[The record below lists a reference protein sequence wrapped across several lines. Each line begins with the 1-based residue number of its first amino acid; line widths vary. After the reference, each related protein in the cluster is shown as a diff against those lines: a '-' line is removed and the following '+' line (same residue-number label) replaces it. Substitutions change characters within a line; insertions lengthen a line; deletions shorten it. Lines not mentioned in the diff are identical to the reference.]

1 MNGLDIATIV
11 VFIIL
16 IALIIANI
24 VLYLRNLNKSTQLI
38 EIQPAQNACPEKKR
52 VGVNESCSVD
62 PCENGLVCINNVC
75 KIPIFGSCSSDDQCS
90 RESKCINSVCSI
102 DSSSSSNNNKNSKDM
117 MNNNIN
123 INNNN
128 TKNDDMISNNN
139 SNSNNNNGKSE
150 TAFCSNSSMCKNYC
164 GNPVLESYNTKSQ
177 NTTILNQLPEYFVPF
192 RVVSSR
198 SYVMAIGAQGDSE
211 LPVLKN
217 NSNSTIFVNNK
228 IRNAVYLWTGSKWIE
243 MLFSTF
249 NFKRPV
255 IPIDIASDNDK
266 FYMVCNQRTSDI
278 DAITTTLDSQYRNK
292 RIADEYTYGKTDDYQ
307 YRSYVFSVIVSTSE
321 ARIELMDG
329 NRVLQDLLAKPQT
342 ECKDGRCELTKEWKD
357 FMDAKSKSKTKNK
370 DNDNMSNM
378 MSNSNNGNNLMN
390 IMNMM
395 GMNNN
400 NVVGKD
406 IINDYIEKERS
417 SNDEKY
423 VRFGDMEWIKS
434 FDSKNAY
441 LMFCTNKSQLYM
453 TNVNT
458 FAHVSKV
465 DTNIPNIRMVRFTD
479 KMLYLVSRMEYN
491 TGKHVK
497 KTIMDT
503 VYIHPYNQ
511 IWQIKSVFERNSKI
525 FDPFTKVC
533 NSVYELERMVIEASF
548 ETTRKKEFMEPTM
561 TTVSRYII
569 QALKNV
575 NDELISTGNY
585 SVIVND
591 IATTDITSSILLTIW
606 DEYAQT
612 NNTFSIVVNPTSYE
626 DYYQVE
632 FDGKSLNQYSRQ
644 TIKGDEIITVG
655 YQCV

>member
-1 MNGLDIATIV
+1 MNGLDIVTIV

-24 VLYLRNLNKSTQLI
+24 VLYLRNRNKSTQLI
-38 EIQPAQNACPEKKR
+38 QIQSIQTECPACPDKKTS
-52 VGVNESCSVD
+52 GINESCSNN
-62 PCENGLVCINNVC
+62 PCVNGLVCVNNVC
-75 KIPIFGSCSSDDQCS
+75 KIPISGICSSDVECS
-90 RESKCINSVCSI
+90 GESKCINNVCSI
-102 DSSSSSNNNKNSKDM
+102 ELIKESK
-117 MNNNIN
+117 I
-123 INNNN
+123 
-128 TKNDDMISNNN
+128 KESISNNN
-139 SNSNNNNGKSE
+139 NNNIKNDMIIDINNEPKKSE

-198 SYVMAIGAQGDSE
+198 TYVMAIGALGDSE

-228 IRNAVYLWTGSKWIE
+228 IRNAVYIWTGSKWVE
-243 MLFSTF
+243 LTFGAF

-255 IPIDIASDNDK
+255 IPIDIASDNEK

-307 YRSYVFSVIVSTSE
+307 YRSYVFSVTVSTSE
-321 ARIELMDG
+321 AKIELMDG

-357 FMDAKSKSKTKNK
+357 FMNAKSKNSNKN
-370 DNDNMSNM
+370 DNDNMSNKSNM

-400 NVVGKD
+400 NNIMGKD

-441 LMFCTNKSQLYM
+441 LMFCTNKSHLYM

-575 NDELISTGNY
+575 NNELISTGNY

-644 TIKGDEIITVG
+644 TIKGDDIITVG

>member
-24 VLYLRNLNKSTQLI
+24 VIYLRKGT
-38 EIQPAQNACPEKKR
+38 ETKIQIVEKECPVVQCPDKNKR
-52 VGVNESCSVD
+52 VGINESCLD
-62 PCENGLVCINNVC
+62 FPCENGLVCVNNIC
-75 KIPIFGSCSSDDQCS
+75 KIPVSGNCSIDDQCS
-90 RESKCINSVCSI
+90 SGAKCLNGICAIQDNKSNIVQPINTI
-102 DSSSSSNNNKNSKDM
+102 IPIIPDNNQSNK
-117 MNNNIN
+117 
-123 INNNN
+123 
-128 TKNDDMISNNN
+128 
-139 SNSNNNNGKSE
+139 KSE
-150 TAFCSNSSMCKNYC
+150 TTFCSNSGMCKNYC
-164 GNPVLESYNTKSQ
+164 GNPVLEAYNTKSE
-177 NTTILNQLPEYFVPF
+177 NTKILTQLPDYFVPF
-192 RVVSSR
+192 RVVSSKN
-198 SYVMAIGAQGDSE
+198 YIMVIGSQGDSE

-228 IRNAVYLWTGSKWIE
+228 IRNAVYIWTGAKWVE
-243 MLFSTF
+243 LTF
-249 NFKRPV
+249 DVFKFKRPV
-255 IPIDIASDNDK
+255 IPIDIATDNQK
-266 FYMVCNQRTSDI
+266 FYMVCNQRTTDI

-292 RIADEYTYGKTDDYQ
+292 RIADEYAYGKTDDYQ
-307 YRSYVFSVIVSTSE
+307 YRSYVFSVTIGSD
-321 ARIELMDG
+321 AKIELMDG
-329 NRVLQDLLAKPQT
+329 NKSLATPKT
-342 ECKDGRCELTKEWKD
+342 ECKDGLCDLSKEWKD
-357 FMDAKSKSKTKNK
+357 YMNSKSNGNQ
-370 DNDNMSNM
+370 NDNTSINNM
-378 MSNSNNGNNLMN
+378 GMNGMNNNMNNGGISG

-395 GMNNN
+395 NMSALNNM
-400 NVVGKD
+400 GKD
-406 IINDYIEKERS
+406 IINDHIEKERAT
-417 SNDEKY
+417 NDEKY
-423 VRFGDMEWIKS
+423 VRFGDMEWAKS

-458 FAHVSKV
+458 FSHVSKI

-479 KMLYLVSRMEYN
+479 KMLYLVSRTEFN

-533 NSVYELERMVIEASF
+533 NSVYELERMIIEASF
-548 ETTRKKEFMEPTM
+548 DKTRKKEFMEPTM

-575 NDELISTGNY
+575 NNELISTGNY

-591 IATTDITSSILLTIW
+591 ISTTDITSSILMTIW

-612 NNTFSIVVNPTSYE
+612 NNSFSIVVNPTSYE

-644 TIKGDEIITVG
+644 TIKGDEIVTVG

>member
-1 MNGLDIATIV
+1 MNGIDIATIV

-16 IALIIANI
+16 IVLIIANI
-24 VLYLRNLNKSTQLI
+24 VLYLRKPNKPI
-38 EIQPAQNACPEKKR
+38 KEIQIKTIEKECAVCPDKNKR
-52 VGVNESCSVD
+52 SVINESCAD
-62 PCENGLVCINNVC
+62 NPCENGLVCINSVC
-75 KIPIFGSCSSDDQCS
+75 KLPISGSCSIDDECS
-90 RESKCINSVCSI
+90 SGAKCLNGICTIQDNKPVIPVNPVIPII
-102 DSSSSSNNNKNSKDM
+102 DSNVDVK
-117 MNNNIN
+117 
-123 INNNN
+123 
-128 TKNDDMISNNN
+128 
-139 SNSNNNNGKSE
+139 KSE
-150 TAFCSNSSMCKNYC
+150 NIFCSNSAMCKNYC
-164 GNPVLESYNTKSQ
+164 GNPVLEAYNTKSE
-177 NTTILNQLPEYFVPF
+177 NTKILAQLPEYFVPF

-198 SYVMAIGAQGDSE
+198 NYIMAIGAQGDSE

-228 IRNAVYLWTGSKWIE
+228 IRNAIYVWTGSKWVE
-243 MLFSTF
+243 LKFDVF
-249 NFKRPV
+249 KFKRPV
-255 IPIDIASDNDK
+255 IPIDIASDNQK
-266 FYMVCNQRTSDI
+266 FYMVCNQRTTDI

-307 YRSYVFSVIVSTSE
+307 YRSYVFSVTIGSD

-329 NRVLQDLLAKPQT
+329 NKILQDLLSKPKT

-357 FMDAKSKSKTKNK
+357 YMKSKNIGQNDNASVMNNMDANA
-370 DNDNMSNM
+370 N
-378 MSNSNNGNNLMN
+378 NSGLMNLMGM
-390 IMNMM
+390 MNMNP
-395 GMNNN
+395 MNNPLN
-400 NVVGKD
+400 MGKD
-406 IINDYIEKERS
+406 IINDYIEKERA

-423 VRFGDMEWIKS
+423 VRLGDMEWIKS
-434 FDSKNAY
+434 FDSKNEY

-458 FAHVSKV
+458 FAQVSKI

-479 KMLYLVSRMEYN
+479 KMLYLVSRSEFN

-533 NSVYELERMVIEASF
+533 NSVYELERMIIEASF
-548 ETTRKKEFMEPTM
+548 DKTRKKEFMEPTM

-575 NDELISTGNY
+575 NNELISTGNY

-591 IATTDITSSILLTIW
+591 IATTDITSSILMTIW
-606 DEYAQT
+606 DEYGQT